1 MKEDN
6 VSVYA
11 FQLAASML
19 DTEITE
25 NKNKTKQTEK
35 FWIDK
40 FKVYYDG
47 FKKVLE

>member
-11 FQLAASML
+11 FQLATDML
-19 DTEITE
+19 RTEIVQNE
-25 NKNKTKQTEK
+25 NKTKQTEK